1 MKFLGLDQLLKLCLI
16 SFMVLTTSCNSNE
29 VINLMKDLQNPNP
42 QLPVTTP
49 ESEPPVIPPVT
60 PPVAPPDPIETGSS
74 TVLDY
79 NDPICV
85 NYRALTFDYS
95 NMPEYDIQDNVIV
108 STYHGG
114 TAEVKE
120 IGVATGTGSPYRSD
134 LSPSW
139 GCTSSWY
146 PGGSICQ
153 PVTDTSDSVTSG
165 DQGATW
171 NNHAGGTLM
180 VGYII
185 IDLGEAKTIVG
196 FDLFQMFSDGKTTH
210 AQIFAHS
217 DLGATLPAQL
227 EAGWT
232 EVTSG
237 MTALGAGELTGS
249 QYGGSVSRPLR
260 LPLSSPLT
268 VRYLKVHTQNN
279 GCLGSQSYTELRS
292 IRGYSKTVN

>member
-1 MKFLGLDQLLKLCLI
+1 MKFLGLDQFFKFCLI
-16 SFMVLTTSCNSNE
+16 SSIVLTSSCNRE
-29 VINLMKDLQNPNP
+29 EFINLLKDLQNPNP
-42 QLPVTTP
+42 QVPVTP
-49 ESEPPVIPPVT
+49 AEPEPPVTPPVT

-74 TVLDY
+74 TVLDF

-85 NYRALTFDYS
+85 NYRALTFNYS

-134 LSPSW
+134 LSPAW

-171 NNHAGGTLM
+171 SNSMGGTLM
-180 VGYII
+180 VGYIL
-185 IDLGEAKTIVG
+185 IDLGEPKTIVG
-196 FDLFQMFSDGKTTH
+196 FDIFQMFSDGKATH

-217 DLGATLPAQL
+217 DLSATLPTQTG
-227 EAGWT
+227 AGWT

-249 QYGGSVSRPLR
+249 QYGGAISRPLR

-268 VRYLKVHTQNN
+268 VRYLKVHAQNN
-279 GCLGSQSYTELRS
+279 GCLGNQSWTELRS
-292 IRGYSKTVN
+292 IRGYSRAVN

>member
-1 MKFLGLDQLLKLCLI
+1 MKFLGLDQLFKICLI
-16 SFMVLTTSCNSNE
+16 SFMVLTTSCNSKE

-42 QLPVTTP
+42 QLPITP
-49 ESEPPVIPPVT
+49 PEPEPPVIPPVT

-134 LSPSW
+134 LSPAS
-139 GCTSSWY
+139 GCMSSWY

-153 PVTDTSDSVTSG
+153 PVTDTSDTVTSG

-171 NNHAGGTLM
+171 NNSIGGTLM
-180 VGYII
+180 IGYIT
-185 IDLGEAKTIVG
+185 IDLGEPKTIVG
-196 FDLFQMFSDGKTTH
+196 FDIFQMYSDGKATH

-217 DLGATLPAQL
+217 NLSDGLPAQVD
-227 EAGWT
+227 AGWT

-237 MTALGAGELTGS
+237 MTALGAGELVGS
-249 QYGGSVSRPLR
+249 QYGGAISKPLR

-268 VRYLKVHTQNN
+268 VRYLKVQAQNN
-279 GCLGSQSYTELRS
+279 GCLGNQSWTELRS
-292 IRGYSKTVN
+292 IRGYSRVAN